1 MPLHLKFYKE
11 HCNPLFLCILSFV
24 SSPRSSLPLVRSISS
39 KYITMIDIK
48 CNCGA
53 TAVIRTSYSK
63 RIPGKLYYACTVK
76 GPLCKFI
83 GWVND
88 YDQDCDCMAFRMKL
102 EEQNRKLKLY
112 LVISW
117 LVFKFNENVVF
128 ATYAIYHSILASNI
142 TIKKDK
148 NSKISKITIDH

>member
-1 MPLHLKFYKE
+1 MSLHLKSYKE

-63 RIPGKLYYACTVK
+63 RNPGKLYYACTIK

-117 LVFKFNENVVF
+117 GFFVSVL
-128 ATYAIYHSILASNI
+128 IY
-142 TIKKDK
+142 KV
-148 NSKISKITIDH
+148 

>member
-1 MPLHLKFYKE
+1 MQLWS
-11 HCNPLFLCILSFV
+11 HCSDSYILEQKK
-24 SSPRSSLPLVRSISS
+24 PWETLQYL
-39 KYITMIDIK
+39 
-48 CNCGA
+48 
-53 TAVIRTSYSK
+53 YSK
-63 RIPGKLYYACTVK
+63 GK

-117 LVFKFNENVVF
+117 VFFLFQSLYIKCRFSNEAVSILLCVFCIVICIMKKPSIPITICCVIIMWCYQLVFKFNENVVF
-128 ATYAIYHSILASNI
+128 VLRFFQLVFKFYENVVLLFVL
-142 TIKKDK
+142 
-148 NSKISKITIDH
+148 

>member
-1 MPLHLKFYKE
+1 
-11 HCNPLFLCILSFV
+11 
-24 SSPRSSLPLVRSISS
+24 
-39 KYITMIDIK
+39 MIDIK

-53 TAVIRTSYSK
+53 TTVIRTSYSK
-63 RIPGKLYYACTVK
+63 RNPGKLYYACTVK

-88 YDQDCDCMAFRMKL
+88 YDQDCDFMAFRMKH

-117 LVFKFNENVVF
+117 VFFVSVL
-128 ATYAIYHSILASNI
+128 IY
-142 TIKKDK
+142 KV
-148 NSKISKITIDH
+148 

>member
-1 MPLHLKFYKE
+1 
-11 HCNPLFLCILSFV
+11 
-24 SSPRSSLPLVRSISS
+24 
-39 KYITMIDIK
+39 MIDIK

-53 TAVIRTSYSK
+53 TVVIRTSYSK
-63 RIPGKLYYACTVK
+63 RNPGKLYYACTV
-76 GPLCKFI
+76 KFI

-117 LVFKFNENVVF
+117 FFLFQSLYIKCRFSNEVVSILVCVFCNVICINKKNFNFSYNILCNHNVVLSVGVQ
-128 ATYAIYHSILASNI
+128 I
-142 TIKKDK
+142 
-148 NSKISKITIDH
+148 